1 MKKKIKTKPT
11 RATSRLKIVFW
22 FVTGFALGAFFLFS
36 FIYIGFEQG
45 FKERVYPGVSVAGV
59 AFSGKT
65 KQEVREF
72 FDKKNSDFE
81 NVKFKFTSDS
91 ESLAITAR
99 ELKYG
104 FNSELLAQQAI
115 TIGRADNRIS
125 NLYIKIQGLVAGVE
139 LSPSYSFSE
148 DALLQKLGPLLG
160 KINIEPIDALFNFR
174 DGRVIVFRPSNDGQ
188 EVDLTALKK
197 ELASKAPEIIG
208 TTQKEKII
216 TIKLPILVKKAKIQ
230 TTDSNKF
237 GIKELIGFG
246 SSKFVGSI
254 PNRLYNIQ
262 LAASRINGILVP
274 PGDTFSFN
282 SALGDVSKFT
292 GYKEAFVISGG
303 KTILGD
309 GGGVCQVSTTLFR
322 AILNSG
328 MPITQRH
335 AHSYRVGYYE
345 QDSSPG
351 FDATVFS
358 PSVDLKFKN
367 DTPNYILIQAYTD
380 SLNKTLTFSLY
391 GTSDNRETVVGKP
404 VITNQTPAP
413 PPLYQ
418 DDPNL
423 PRGTEKQID
432 FAATGANV
440 YFTRTVEKD
449 GQVIIS
455 DKFISNFRPWQAV
468 YLRGTKE

>member
-1 MKKKIKTKPT
+1 MKKKIKTEPRLVKT
-11 RATSRLKIVFW
+11 RLKIAFW
-22 FVTGFALGAFFLFS
+22 FVTGFTLGLFFLLS
-36 FIYIGFEQG
+36 FIYIAFERG
-45 FKERVYPGVSVAGV
+45 FKERVYPGVSISGV
-59 AFSGKT
+59 SFSGKT
-65 KQEVREF
+65 KAEVQEF

-81 NVKFKFTSDS
+81 NIKFIFISEDTSLTVS
-91 ESLAITAR
+91 AK

-104 FNSELLAQQAI
+104 FNSELLGEQAVI
-115 TIGRADNRIS
+115 LGRGDDRIS
-125 NLYIKIQGLVAGVE
+125 NLYLKIQGLLSGVE
-139 LSPSYSFSE
+139 LSPSYTFSE
-148 DALLQKLGPLLG
+148 NALDKQIASLLK

-174 DGRVIVFRPSNDGQ
+174 ESRVVVFRPSSDGQ
-188 EVDLTALKK
+188 EVDLPALKK
-197 ELASKAPEIIG
+197 DLTNKLPEVTG
-208 TTQKEKII
+208 SGEKEKTI
-216 TIKLPILVKKAKIQ
+216 TIKLPIVVRKAKIQ

-254 PNRLYNIQ
+254 PNRVYNIQ

-274 PGDTFSFN
+274 PNEVFSFN

-345 QDSSPG
+345 QDSGPG
-351 FDATVFS
+351 LDATVFS
-358 PSVDLKFKN
+358 PSVDLQFKN
-367 DTPNYILIQAYTD
+367 DTSNYILIQAYTD
-380 SLNKTLTFSLY
+380 SQNKTLTSSLY
-391 GTSDNRETVVGKP
+391 GAADGRKTIIDKP

-413 PPLYQ
+413 PPAYN
-418 DDPNL
+418 DDPTL
-423 PRGTEKQID
+423 PKGVTKQID
-432 FAATGANV
+432 FAANGANV
-440 YFTRTVEKD
+440 YFTRIVEKE
-449 GQVIIS
+449 GQIILS
-455 DKFISNFRPWQAV
+455 DKFVSNFRPWQAV
-468 YLRGTKE
+468 YLRGTRE